1 MLKSF
6 AAAPGFSCSDYC
18 AENDFSLEKE
28 NKEISQANQHANRN
42 YWYNAKVTAPEKSE
56 GAKAWTC

>member
-18 AENDFSLEKE
+18 AENDFSLEK
-28 NKEISQANQHANRN
+28 KIKKYRKPTSTQ
-42 YWYNAKVTAPEKSE
+42 TAIIGIMQK
-56 GAKAWTC
+56 